1 MRSRKRMIA
10 KVTGFCFILPAM
22 LVVLLL
28 LLYPVMSSIFYSFT
42 NKNLIK
48 PAYSFVGFENYA
60 KILTDPV
67 FWAAFWTNIKW
78 TAASLLGQL
87 LVGFTGAWHSTASA
101 MRQGSTA
108 HASLY
113 PGLFPPSF

>member
-60 KILTDPV
+60 KILTDSGRGGIRGQKCPGGPV
-67 FWAAFWTNIKW
+67 AD
-78 TAASLLGQL
+78 
-87 LVGFTGAWHSTASA
+87 
-101 MRQGSTA
+101 
-108 HASLY
+108 
-113 PGLFPPSF
+113 